1 MVFCFRFCCSVEAQ
15 ARAELFY
22 LSILSKTFNNYHF
35 LVERLSTEETISL
48 QTLLWLF
55 KHPVLCKPFFKGLLQ
70 NIMLFKMYA
79 YRIWQFYYH
88 ISEKKILLQYANN
101 NRILMPPTFLFKF
114 FVKSSFDL
122 DFSQVFLIIKIVQI
136 FLQDTATFFKGNGKG
151 V

>member
-1 MVFCFRFCCSVEAQ
+1 MGKSFFGFCKLLKILIFDDHEALSRIYSIVFSPSSNMVFCFRFCYCSVEAQ

-88 ISEKKILLQYANN
+88 ISEKNI
-101 NRILMPPTFLFKF
+101 
-114 FVKSSFDL
+114 FVAVR
-122 DFSQVFLIIKIVQI
+122 Q
-136 FLQDTATFFKGNGKG
+136 
-151 V
+151 

>member
-1 MVFCFRFCCSVEAQ
+1 MKSWFLMIMRHFLEYIPLFSLSVVKYGFLLPVLLFCEAQ

-88 ISEKKILLQYANN
+88 ISEKKYFCCST
-101 NRILMPPTFLFKF
+101 P
-114 FVKSSFDL
+114 
-122 DFSQVFLIIKIVQI
+122 IIIEY
-136 FLQDTATFFKGNGKG
+136 
-151 V
+151 

>member
-1 MVFCFRFCCSVEAQ
+1 MGKSFFGFCKLLKILIFDDHEALSRIYSIVFSLSVVKYGFLLPVLLFCEAQ

-55 KHPVLCKPFFKGLLQ
+55 KHPVLCKPFFFKGLLQ

-88 ISEKKILLQYANN
+88 ISEKNI
-101 NRILMPPTFLFKF
+101 
-114 FVKSSFDL
+114 FVAVR
-122 DFSQVFLIIKIVQI
+122 Q
-136 FLQDTATFFKGNGKG
+136 
-151 V
+151 